1 MECLRVDYA
10 FVKHELIFFW
20 SARWFSRDFSF
31 TARTILWGSRIE
43 ICFVSCFPSFQIALT
58 SSVK

>member
-1 MECLRVDYA
+1 MSSGRLCLCQTRVD
-10 FVKHELIFFW
+10 IFW